1 MKFKFVSTGHGTF
14 VHVDSVIALSP
25 PDSSPIKKLR
35 KYAEEK
41 GILINLTSGRKARSV
56 LVMNTGQV
64 ILSSLQTE
72 TMVSRLN
79 GNTIQIDKERVSE
92 FSE

>member
-14 VHVDSVIALSP
+14 VHSDSVIAISP
-25 PDSSPIKKLR
+25 PESSPIKKLR

-41 GILINLTSGRKARSV
+41 GVLVNLTSGRKTRSV

-64 ILSSLQTE
+64 ILSSLQSE
-72 TMVSRLN
+72 TMASKLN
-79 GNTIQIDKERVSE
+79 GIRTQNEKESVSE
-92 FSE
+92 YAE

>member
-1 MKFKFVSTGHGTF
+1 MKLKFVSTGHGTF
-14 VHVDSVIALSP
+14 VHSDSVIALSP
-25 PDSSPIKKLR
+25 PDSSPIKKFR

-41 GILINLTSGRKARSV
+41 GILVNLTSGRKARSV

-79 GNTIQIDKERVSE
+79 GDTTQGDRGRASE
-92 FSE
+92 FAE

>member
-1 MKFKFVSTGHGTF
+1 MKLKFISTGHGTF
-14 VHVDSVIALSP
+14 VQVDSVIAISP
-25 PDSSPIKKLR
+25 PDSSPIKKFR
-35 KYAEEK
+35 KYAEDK

-56 LVMNTGQV
+56 LIMNTGQV

-72 TMVSRLN
+72 TMASRLN
-79 GNTIQIDKERVSE
+79 GNTIQIDKGRASE